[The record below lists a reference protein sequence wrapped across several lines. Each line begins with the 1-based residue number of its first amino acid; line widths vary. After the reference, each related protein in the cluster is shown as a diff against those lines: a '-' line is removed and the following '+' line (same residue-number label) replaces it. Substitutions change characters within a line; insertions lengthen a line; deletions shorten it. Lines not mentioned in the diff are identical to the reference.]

1 MKLIHGHDFY
11 DHAHAGVDT
20 EIIFVRDGQPKQPIT
35 HADFPF
41 RPRGRANVHLGYRE
55 YKDAPFSLG
64 YVIAAGTVHPMMIF
78 RNGELLDN
86 RSDPNYYCAHPM
98 NGLADQHE
106 YSFRRNNNGH
116 YRFIYDAEEALAIA
130 KAFYDEVEAEAMFR
144 DGIQKRRAEAH
155 DHFHTRNP
163 AWDRW
168 TIEHGVV
175 TGAILGNWNKFE
187 NSQAYGRHHDPA
199 RDFKEHIHVEVNLDL
214 LGPAEFFKVKD
225 PFTTFQDIA
234 QFVGGVLA
242 NQGNDTVEIGNIDK
256 VRKAGFDTKTSFR
269 KAPTKRAG

>member
-35 HADFPF
+35 HDDFPF

-55 YKDAPFSLG
+55 YKNAPFSLG
-64 YVIAAGTVHPMMIF
+64 YVIAAGTVHPVMVL
-78 RNGELLDN
+78 RNAERFDDRSRLDWYCPAPASGM
-86 RSDPNYYCAHPM
+86 SDNVE
-98 NGLADQHE
+98 G
-106 YSFRRNNNGH
+106 SFRRTNDGH

-130 KAFYDEVEAEAMFR
+130 KAFYDEVEAVAMFR
-144 DGIQKRRAEAH
+144 AGIQKRRAEAH

-163 AWDRW
+163 DWDRW

-175 TGAILGNWNKFE
+175 TGAILGNWNEFE
-187 NSQAYGRHHDPA
+187 NNQTYGNRPDPV
-199 RDFKEHIHVEVNLDL
+199 RDFKEHIHIEVNLDL

-234 QFVGGVLA
+234 QFVGDVLA
-242 NQGNDTVEIGNIDK
+242 SQGNDMTEIGNLDK

-269 KAPTKRAG
+269 KAPTKRVG